1 MTPTAAP
8 RAVRGGRNVVVA
20 AVTLL
25 LVLAQLGVAAAAGDP
40 YRPQQWFLDRI
51 GAPTAWS
58 SAQGAGQ
65 VIAIVD
71 SGVALQHPDLQDR
84 FVRSGDGT
92 VLGRDFID
100 EDDVPE
106 DGHGHGTMVAGIAAA
121 ARGNDEGGVG
131 AAPRARLL
139 PVRVL
144 DDRGRGN
151 EADVEAGIRW
161 AVDHGATVINLSL
174 ESAIQAGEARL
185 PVGVSAPTDAVQ
197 YAWEHGV
204 IVVAAAGNSGSP
216 FTDYPRS
223 SPVVLVGSTDRD
235 DERTSFSDAGRDDI
249 VMAPGTDIV
258 STWCRKDGD
267 SRCTQGTA
275 TYGQASGTS
284 FSAPQ
289 VAAGLTLLRQLGLT
303 AEQAVRRLRST
314 ARDLGAQG
322 PDTQYGVGLLD
333 LASAVETARAA
344 GTTSSNPEPSGSSS
358 SPAGGGSSPSTRT
371 DDPGRTSPS
380 PRPSPDPTATPS
392 PTPSPTPG
400 TTTEPTADVTVI
412 PNDQVAAP
420 EPGRPLDPARTGW
433 GAVALLLVL
442 VTGIL
447 TGREFARQR

>member
-1 MTPTAAP
+1 MTTAAAP
-8 RAVRGGRNVVVA
+8 RVVRGGRSVVVA

-25 LVLAQLGVAAAAGDP
+25 LVLAHLGAAVAAGDP

-71 SGVALQHPDLQDR
+71 SGVALQHPDLRGR
-84 FVRSGDGT
+84 FIRTDDGA
-92 VLGRDFID
+92 VFGRDFVD
-100 EDDVPE
+100 EDAVPQ

-121 ARGNDEGGVG
+121 TRGNDEGGVG
-131 AAPRARLL
+131 TAPRARLL

-161 AVDHGATVINLSL
+161 AVDNGATVINLSL

-185 PVGVSAPTDAVQ
+185 PVGVSAPTDAVE

-249 VMAPGTDIV
+249 VMAPGVDIV

-289 VAAGLTLLRQLGLT
+289 VAAGLTLLRQLGLS
-303 AEQAVRRLRST
+303 AEQAVNRLRST
-314 ARDLGAQG
+314 TQDLGPQG

-344 GTTSSNPEPSGSSS
+344 GTTSSKPEPGTSSS
-358 SPAGGGSSPSTRT
+358 SASRNEIPSSTRP
-371 DDPGRTSPS
+371 DEPAQTSPS
-380 PRPSPDPTATPS
+380 PHPSPEPTPTVT
-392 PTPSPTPG
+392 PTPSPSRG
-400 TTTEPTADVTVI
+400 ATTEPTADVTVI

-433 GAVALLLVL
+433 GAAALLLL
-442 VTGIL
+442 VATGIL